1 MWLRIL
7 LILLLIT
14 VSIFCWISLINP
26 VDIDF
31 HFFGKVFPT
40 NLSTLMISSFVL
52 GALLVF
58 ISTLARDAKRAIEG
72 YQLTRQKRKSESLR
86 EEFNK
91 GMDAFL
97 LGNFSKAK
105 THFIEVLKKD
115 PSKIELY
122 FRLSE
127 ISLKEGN
134 EEEALSWLERAR
146 LFDMR
151 NIEVLFR
158 EADLYQQARR
168 FNEAIRVLNRA
179 IRLEE
184 THLGAMKKLR
194 ELYILTRQWEE
205 AIRIQ
210 KAILKHTKEKKSE
223 EEEKVFYLG
232 LKYEYAKEL
241 LARGGEKELEEAL
254 KEAKEI
260 IRERKTFEPGF
271 VLLGEI
277 YLRKGKW
284 TSAGRIWGRSFS
296 RFKSIVFILRLE
308 DLYLKQGDPSTLLKI
323 YQRILRHDPDNWVV
337 SFFYAKL
344 CLRLEML
351 DEALE
356 EINEISLKVKDF
368 PALHRLLAEIYLH
381 KKDFHRAAQEFE
393 KTFEMSAT
401 TYLPFFCK
409 SCERESKEW
418 IAYCPKCHQWG
429 TYSIKEAEKA
439 ITVPSPSFPESV
451 HLPLGA

>member
-7 LILLLIT
+7 LVLLLIT
-14 VSIFCWISLINP
+14 ISVFCWISFINP

-40 NLSTLMISSFVL
+40 NLPTLMISSFVL

-58 ISTLARDAKRAIEG
+58 ISTLARDAKRAIEQ

-91 GMDAFL
+91 GMDHFL

-105 THFIEVLKKD
+105 SHFIDVLKKD
-115 PSKIELY
+115 PSKIDLY

-134 EEEALSWLERAR
+134 TEEALSWLERAR

-151 NIEVLFR
+151 NVEVLVR
-158 EADLYQQARR
+158 EAELYQHERR

-179 IRLEE
+179 IRLDE
-184 THLGAMKKLR
+184 THLEALKKLR

-210 KAILKHTKEKKSE
+210 KAILKQTKEKKAE
-223 EEEKVFYLG
+223 EETLFYLG
-232 LKYEYAKEL
+232 MKYEYANDL
-241 LARGGEKELEEAL
+241 LARGGERNLEEAL

-271 VLLGEI
+271 VLLGDI

-296 RFKSIVFILRLE
+296 RFKSIIFILRLE
-308 DLYLKQGDPSTLLKI
+308 DLYMGQGDPSTLLKI

-356 EINEISLKVKDF
+356 EINEISLRVKDF

-381 KKDFHRAAQEFE
+381 KKDFHRAAQEFK

-429 TYSIKEAEKA
+429 TYNIKEVEKA
-439 ITVPSPSFPESV
+439 ISLTSPSFSEPA

>member
-7 LILLLIT
+7 LVLLLIT
-14 VSIFCWISLINP
+14 ISVFCWISFINP

-31 HFFGKVFPT
+31 HFFGKVYPT
-40 NLSTLMISSFVL
+40 NLPTLMISSFVL

-58 ISTLARDAKRAIEG
+58 ISTLARDAKRAIEQ

-91 GMDAFL
+91 GMDHFL

-105 THFIEVLKKD
+105 THFIDVLKKD
-115 PSKIELY
+115 PSKIDLY

-134 EEEALSWLERAR
+134 TEEALSWLERAR
-146 LFDMR
+146 LLDMR
-151 NIEVLFR
+151 NVEVLVR
-158 EADLYQQARR
+158 EAELYQYERR
-168 FNEAIRVLNRA
+168 LNEAIRVLNRA
-179 IRLEE
+179 IRLDE
-184 THLGAMKKLR
+184 THLGALRKLR

-210 KAILKHTKEKKSE
+210 KAILKHTKEKKAE
-223 EEEKVFYLG
+223 EETLFYLG
-232 LKYEYAKEL
+232 LKYEYANDL
-241 LARGGEKELEEAL
+241 LARGGEKDLEEAL

-271 VLLGEI
+271 VLLGDI

-296 RFKSIVFILRLE
+296 RFKSIIFILRLE
-308 DLYLKQGDPSTLLKI
+308 DLYMGQGDPSTLLKI
-323 YQRILRHDPDNWVV
+323 YQRILKHDPDNWVV

-356 EINEISLKVKDF
+356 EINEISFRVKDF

-381 KKDFHRAAQEFE
+381 KKDFHRAAQEFK

-418 IAYCPKCHQWG
+418 VAYCPKCHQWG
-429 TYSIKEAEKA
+429 TYNIKEVEKA
-439 ITVPSPSFPESV
+439 ISLTSPSFAEPA

>member
-7 LILLLIT
+7 LVLLLIT
-14 VSIFCWISLINP
+14 ISVFCWISFINP

-40 NLSTLMISSFVL
+40 NLPTLMISSFVL

-58 ISTLARDAKRAIEG
+58 ISTLARDAKRAIEQ

-91 GMDAFL
+91 GMDHFL

-105 THFIEVLKKD
+105 SHFIDVLKRD
-115 PSKIELY
+115 PSKIDLY

-134 EEEALSWLERAR
+134 TEEALSWLERAR
-146 LFDMR
+146 LLDMR
-151 NIEVLFR
+151 NIEVLVR
-158 EADLYQQARR
+158 EAELYQHERR

-179 IRLEE
+179 IRLDE
-184 THLGAMKKLR
+184 THLEALKKLR

-210 KAILKHTKEKKSE
+210 KAILKQTKEKKAE
-223 EEEKVFYLG
+223 EETLFYLG
-232 LKYEYAKEL
+232 LKYEYANDL
-241 LARGGEKELEEAL
+241 LARGEERNLEEAL

-260 IRERKTFEPGF
+260 IRARKTFEPGF
-271 VLLGEI
+271 VLLGDI

-296 RFKSIVFILRLE
+296 RFKSIIFILRLE
-308 DLYLKQGDPSTLLKI
+308 DLYMGQGDPSTLLKI

-356 EINEISLKVKDF
+356 EINEISLRVKDF

-381 KKDFHRAAQEFE
+381 KKDFHRAAQEFK
-393 KTFEMSAT
+393 KTFEMSAM

-429 TYSIKEAEKA
+429 TYNIKEVEKA
-439 ITVPSPSFPESV
+439 ISLTSPSFSEPA

>member
-7 LILLLIT
+7 LVLLLIT
-14 VSIFCWISLINP
+14 ISVFCWISFINP

-40 NLSTLMISSFVL
+40 NLPTLMISSFVL

-58 ISTLARDAKRAIEG
+58 ISTLARDAKRAIEQ

-91 GMDAFL
+91 GMDHFL

-105 THFIEVLKKD
+105 SHFIDVLKKD
-115 PSKIELY
+115 PSKIDLY

-134 EEEALSWLERAR
+134 TEEALSWLERAR

-151 NIEVLFR
+151 NVEVLVR
-158 EADLYQQARR
+158 EADLYQHERR

-179 IRLEE
+179 IRLDE
-184 THLGAMKKLR
+184 THLEALKKLR

-210 KAILKHTKEKKSE
+210 KAILKQTKEKKAE
-223 EEEKVFYLG
+223 EETLFYLG
-232 LKYEYAKEL
+232 LKYEYANDL
-241 LARGGEKELEEAL
+241 LARGGERNLEEAL

-271 VLLGEI
+271 VLLGDI

-296 RFKSIVFILRLE
+296 RFKSIIFILRLE
-308 DLYLKQGDPSTLLKI
+308 DLYMGQGDPSTLLKI

-356 EINEISLKVKDF
+356 EINEISLRVKDF

-381 KKDFHRAAQEFE
+381 KKDFHRAAQEFK

-429 TYSIKEAEKA
+429 TYNIKEVEKA
-439 ITVPSPSFPESV
+439 ISLTSPSFSEPA

>member
-7 LILLLIT
+7 LVLLLIT
-14 VSIFCWISLINP
+14 ISVFCWISFINP

-40 NLSTLMISSFVL
+40 NLPTLMISSFVL

-58 ISTLARDAKRAIEG
+58 ISTLARDAKRAIEQ

-91 GMDAFL
+91 GMDHFL

-105 THFIEVLKKD
+105 SHFIDVLKKD
-115 PSKIELY
+115 PSKIDLY

-134 EEEALSWLERAR
+134 TEEALSWLERAR

-151 NIEVLFR
+151 NVEVLVR
-158 EADLYQQARR
+158 EADLYQHERR

-179 IRLEE
+179 IRLDE
-184 THLGAMKKLR
+184 THLEALKKLR

-210 KAILKHTKEKKSE
+210 KAILKQTKEKKAE
-223 EEEKVFYLG
+223 EETLFYLG
-232 LKYEYAKEL
+232 LKYEYANDL
-241 LARGGEKELEEAL
+241 LARGGERNLEEAL

-271 VLLGEI
+271 VLLGDI

-296 RFKSIVFILRLE
+296 RFKSIIFILRLE
-308 DLYLKQGDPSTLLKI
+308 DLYMGQGDPSTLLKI
-323 YQRILRHDPDNWVV
+323 YQRILRHDSD
-337 SFFYAKL
+337 
-344 CLRLEML
+344 
-351 DEALE
+351 
-356 EINEISLKVKDF
+356 
-368 PALHRLLAEIYLH
+368 
-381 KKDFHRAAQEFE
+381 
-393 KTFEMSAT
+393 T
-401 TYLPFFCK
+401 TQTIG
-409 SCERESKEW
+409 W
-418 IAYCPKCHQWG
+418 
-429 TYSIKEAEKA
+429 
-439 ITVPSPSFPESV
+439 SPSFMQNSV
-451 HLPLGA
+451 SGWRCWTKPLRRSTRSV